1 MKKIMMIIGLL
12 VAASAVWGQ
21 SSLSFYAE
29 AGIGTSRLYGRHSGS
44 DTQTAN
50 KAGVGAEY
58 TLNRTWALQ
67 SALEFVSIGGK
78 DDMQYVE
85 HAKMHELYLQ
95 IPVMVAARLPLGEN
109 YHASLGLGPYI
120 ACGVGGKTSGSIKQD
135 YAHSGHDGYYRFR
148 TSTFG
153 SVLENKAGNR
163 RLDGGVIIEIAF
175 EYRRFIIGAEA
186 QVGLVKVNQQLRQVI
201 ETEEFQGYLP
211 KNFASFFTIG
221 YKFR

>member
-1 MKKIMMIIGLL
+1 
-12 VAASAVWGQ
+12 
-21 SSLSFYAE
+21 
-29 AGIGTSRLYGRHSGS
+29 
-44 DTQTAN
+44 
-50 KAGVGAEY
+50 
-58 TLNRTWALQ
+58 
-67 SALEFVSIGGK
+67 
-78 DDMQYVE
+78 
-85 HAKMHELYLQ
+85 
-95 IPVMVAARLPLGEN
+95 MVAARLPLGEN

>member
-1 MKKIMMIIGLL
+1 MIIGLL

-44 DTQTAN
+44 DTQTAY

-67 SALEFVSIGGK
+67 SALEFISIGGK
-78 DDMQYVE
+78 DNMQYVE

-135 YAHSGHDGYYRFR
+135 YAHSGHDGYRRYHDRGRLLLSGTDGSLPQVQGRQRHALRRGYRPR
-148 TSTFG
+148 G
-153 SVLENKAGNR
+153 HA
-163 RLDGGVIIEIAF
+163 DD
-175 EYRRFIIGAEA
+175 
-186 QVGLVKVNQQLRQVI
+186 
-201 ETEEFQGYLP
+201 
-211 KNFASFFTIG
+211 
-221 YKFR
+221 

>member
-1 MKKIMMIIGLL
+1 MIIGLL

-44 DTQTAN
+44 DTQTSY

-67 SALEFVSIGGK
+67 SALEFISIGGK

-120 ACGVGGKTSGSIKQD
+120 ARCRRKDIRQHQTGLRPQRS
-135 YAHSGHDGYYRFR
+135 
-148 TSTFG
+148 
-153 SVLENKAGNR
+153 R
-163 RLDGGVIIEIAF
+163 RLLPLPDKHI
-175 EYRRFIIGAEA
+175 RQCIGE
-186 QVGLVKVNQQLRQVI
+186 
-201 ETEEFQGYLP
+201 
-211 KNFASFFTIG
+211 
-221 YKFR
+221 

>member
-1 MKKIMMIIGLL
+1 MIIGLL

-44 DTQTAN
+44 DTQTAY

-78 DDMQYVE
+78 DNMQYVE

-120 ACGVGGKTSGSIKQD
+120 ACGVGGKTSGEMEEYD
-135 YAHSGHDGYYRFR
+135 YSSEYNPNRSYRFR
-148 TSTFG
+148 IDTFG
-153 SVLENKAGNR
+153 NRIDDKMGNKRFDAGLMFGLN
-163 RLDGGVIIEIAF
+163 IE
-175 EYRRFIIGAEA
+175 YHKFIFGAEL
-186 QVGLVKVNQQLRQVI
+186 QLGMIKVNDQLDNLLQSSGI
-201 ETEEFQGYLP
+201 EKFSP
-211 KNFASFFTIG
+211 KNLASFFTVG
-221 YKFR
+221 YRF